1 MQRAAA
7 PPHPP
12 RAGVRAENAPAAPPA
27 ARQEAQNAAFA
38 GTFLLNSIFQDQVL
52 QVDFLTRS

>member
-12 RAGVRAENAPAAPPA
+12 RPGVRAENAPVAAPA

-38 GTFLLNSIFQDQVL
+38 GTFLLNCIFQD
-52 QVDFLTRS
+52 